1 MEWVN
6 VIVQLISGVGFPIVV
21 SIALFWKLNETDK
34 NHKEEVEKLRETI
47 EQNTLV
53 IHKLCDKLGD

>member
-34 NHKEEVEKLRETI
+34 NHKEEVEKLGETI
-47 EQNTLV
+47 SQNTLA
-53 IHKLCDKLGD
+53 IQKLCDKLGD